1 MASASAPLYCM
12 NLTLI
17 RHTPAVAIY
26 YDSYNNWL
34 FADWQGELTLS
45 AVAVG
50 CLELAQCYLTHTYPR
65 VLNSNAQVTGVGWD
79 VSPWLARYFL
89 PFMSLAGV
97 EQLAWVCGPTLRG
110 RGMAQDIARRLPQLA
125 LDVFDD
131 LESAVSWLTNTQFNY
146 ATGCA
151 LTPRALANQTQLAR
165 VTQAFGKKVS
175 RVTTSILALP
185 QAALV

>member
-1 MASASAPLYCM
+1 M

-26 YDSYNNWL
+26 YDSHNNWL
-34 FADWQGELTLS
+34 FADWQGELTLG
-45 AVAVG
+45 AVAAG

-65 VLNSNAQVTGVGWD
+65 VLNSNAQVTGVDWD

-110 RGMAQDIARRLPQLA
+110 RGMAQDIAQRLPQLA

-131 LESAVSWLTNTQFNY
+131 LESAVSWLTNTQLRY
-146 ATGCA
+146 AAKCA
-151 LTPRALANQTQLAR
+151 LPPRALARQTQLAR
-165 VTQAFGKKVS
+165 VTQAFSKKVA
-175 RVTTSILALP
+175 RVITHIPVPPQSALG
-185 QAALV
+185 